1 MKYRPPTQS
10 QVRAPEP
17 VRRIRMRTAGS
28 LVGWLLVAAFVGYP
42 LLGSLVAMTGWP
54 SLAGSIP
61 VRLFMLL
68 LSLYLIVILRA
79 NKLTVG
85 AKLTLFFWLLYLS
98 RLLWDLIVPS
108 IPGASEALGFF
119 IIFGVTSSLA
129 VMLVPATCWDEAR
142 LARMFAI
149 VGACI
154 CIIAFIEVSFDLAGD
169 RSLFAETG
177 RLSVDTV
184 NPITY
189 GHVAVTTLIACFRL
203 AGAGSGRNNRMLA
216 LLAAVAAI
224 VLLKFSGSR
233 GPLVSLVVC
242 MAMLGLCNRPYRGI
256 VLVIIPLL
264 VVQALLMGDS
274 VLEQRVSIVEDDPSS
289 LERILMQT
297 GAIQQYLD
305 NPILGSAFVEFQTNT
320 YPHNPFIE
328 AAMATGTLGLVL
340 LLVLFGMALW
350 QAIALLRAGFVVVP
364 LLAIQFF
371 VAVQFSGSLS
381 ESNQLWIALALMFSP
396 YRHVIAS
403 AKVEMSNRRSGRMST
418 RPS

>member
-1 MKYRPPTQS
+1 
-10 QVRAPEP
+10 
-17 VRRIRMRTAGS
+17 
-28 LVGWLLVAAFVGYP
+28 
-42 LLGSLVAMTGWP
+42 MTGWP

-61 VRLFMLL
+61 VRSFVLL
-68 LSLYLIVILRA
+68 VSLHLIVILRA
-79 NKLTVG
+79 NRLTVG

-98 RLLWDLIVPS
+98 RLLWDLIVPG
-108 IPGASEALGFF
+108 IPGASEALAFF
-119 IIFGVTSSLA
+119 IIGGVTSSLA

-142 LARMFAI
+142 LARILAI
-149 VGACI
+149 IGTSV

-169 RSLFAETG
+169 RSLFDETG

-203 AGAGSGRNNRMLA
+203 AGIGGGRNNRLLA
-216 LLAAVAAI
+216 LLAAIAAI
-224 VLLKFSGSR
+224 VLLQLSGSR

-242 MAMLGLCNRPYRGI
+242 MALLGLCNRRYRGVMLI
-256 VLVIIPLL
+256 VIPLL
-264 VVQALLMGDS
+264 VLQALLIGDS
-274 VLEQRVSIVEDDPSS
+274 VLQQRVSIVEDDPST
-289 LERILMQT
+289 LERILLQT

-305 NPILGSAFVEFQTNT
+305 HPIIGSAFVELQTNT

-340 LLVLFGMALW
+340 LLVLFWMAIR

-364 LLAIQFF
+364 LLAIQQI

-381 ESNQLWIALALMFSP
+381 ESNQMWIVLALMFAP
-396 YRHVIAS
+396 HRHPIAS
-403 AKVEMSNRRSGRMST
+403 AKVKRPIWHSGRRLA
-418 RPS
+418 RPT